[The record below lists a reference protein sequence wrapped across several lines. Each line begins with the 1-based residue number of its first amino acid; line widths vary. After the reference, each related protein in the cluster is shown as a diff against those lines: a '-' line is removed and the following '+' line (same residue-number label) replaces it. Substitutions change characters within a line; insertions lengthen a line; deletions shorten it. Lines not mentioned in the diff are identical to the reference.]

1 MDIFT
6 PEQKRLETEDDDQD
20 DHNDDQKKED
30 EGDGNAS
37 YFS

>member
-6 PEQKRLETEDDDQD
+6 PEQKRFKTEDDDQY
-20 DHNDDQKKED
+20 DHNDDQKQQD